1 MEAKEVMTKQPQCCI
16 ADTGLVAVA
25 RMMIDSDCG
34 AIPVVG
40 DLETRM
46 PIGVITDRDMV
57 IRAIAVGRN
66 PLELTARD
74 CMTTPAFTVTKD
86 TDLDDCIEMLEE
98 RQIRRVLVVDKDGS
112 CCGIIAQADVASHAS
127 KRTAG
132 ELLRGVSLPTPESK
146 AKTIGEPRT

>member
-1 MEAKEVMTKQPQCCI
+1 MKAKEVMTKQPQCCI
-16 ADTGLVAVA
+16 SDTSLVTVA
-25 RMMIDSDCG
+25 RMMIDCDCG

-57 IRAIAVGRN
+57 IRAIAASQN

-74 CMTTPAFTVTKD
+74 CMTTPAFTVTED
-86 TDLDDCIEMLEE
+86 TDLDDCIELLEE
-98 RQIRRVLVVDKDGS
+98 RQIRRVLVVDKGGA

-132 ELLRGVSLPTPESK
+132 ELLRGVSLPTPDSK
-146 AKTIGEPRT
+146 AKTIGEPRA

>member
-1 MEAKEVMTKQPQCCI
+1 MKAKEVMTKQPQCCTS
-16 ADTGLVAVA
+16 DNSLVTVA
-25 RMMIDSDCG
+25 RMMIECDCG

-40 DLETRM
+40 DLEARM

-57 IRAIAVGRN
+57 IRAIAVSQN

-74 CMTTPAFTVTKD
+74 CMTTPAFTVTED
-86 TDLDDCIEMLEE
+86 TDLDDCIELLEE
-98 RQIRRVLVVDKDGS
+98 RQIRRVLVVDKRGA

-132 ELLRGVSLPTPESK
+132 ELLRGVSLPTPDSK
-146 AKTIGEPRT
+146 AKTIGEPRA